1 MTQITD
7 PHGSIVAK
15 AVIRGFPATANR
27 DVFCLD
33 CAVDFDALEELG
45 IEAEVFEPVTA
56 SEIQDEIIERL
67 DYPFSEGHPK
77 DPAKYYCELCG
88 EEIYDFEDWEQ
99 TEYPHRVITYA
110 FLMSAIING
119 DTSGLTNEDGTYG
132 DNDNLTDDDLTLQA
146 FYDHIKG
153 YRVVDESFL
162 SRYCG
167 HDSVLG
173 QPDHSAMSR
182 NVDGEREWRSLRGE
196 TVELLLDVIEEE
208 VT

>member
-15 AVIRGFPATANR
+15 ALVRGLPGSGDNE
-27 DVFCLD
+27 VFCLD
-33 CAVDFDALEELG
+33 CASDFDALEELG
-45 IEAEVFEPVTA
+45 IEGEAFEPVTA
-56 SEIQDEIIERL
+56 SEIRDEIIERL

-88 EEIYDFEDWEQ
+88 EEIYDFEDWEL

-132 DNDNLTDDDLTLQA
+132 DNDNPTDDDLTLEA
-146 FYDHIKG
+146 FYKYIEG
-153 YRVVDESFL
+153 YTVVSESFM
-162 SRYCG
+162 SRYCEHHSEFG
-167 HDSVLG
+167 HT
-173 QPDHSAMSR
+173 DHDAMSR
-182 NVDGEREWRSLRGE
+182 NWKGEREWRSLRGV